1 MSYLGA
7 IFVKR
12 GEWTAWAVMFMGLVG
27 CERSA
32 APRWVS
38 SKEVNELPE
47 KARVQVLV
55 QLEKYCGTPSQPRLL
70 GALQAQPER
79 LRHGAELFHSQCA
92 SCHGET
98 GDGNG
103 PASAM
108 MYPRPRDYRK
118 GIFKFSSTPYGARP
132 LRSNIERTVREGAKG
147 TSMPSFKLWS
157 EEDLQAVV
165 DHVLVLTHRGEL
177 EILLALEAG
186 SEDEIDPANV
196 PGYVDEIKALWQR
209 SADQVIF
216 PISRMP
222 KYTTETVEL
231 GRKAFATE
239 TAGCFKCHGL
249 DGRGKTTDNVKGFQ
263 DAWGFNTRAADL
275 TSAMFH
281 GGGTPEDIY
290 RRIYGG
296 VSGTPMPSFKDKLAN
311 EPETFWHLVHYVQFI
326 SGQRRR
332 EVLEQVSRQ
341 QGSAPVAISNRTTNQ
356 APPEA
361 TAK

>member
-1 MSYLGA
+1 M
-7 IFVKR
+7 KR
-12 GEWTAWAVMFMGLVG
+12 GFWSAWAVIFLGLAG
-27 CERSA
+27 CERTTV
-32 APRWVS
+32 PHWIT

-47 KARVQVLV
+47 KARAQVIA
-55 QLEKYCGTPSQPRLL
+55 QLEKFCGTPSQPKLL
-70 GALQAQPER
+70 GASHANQER
-79 LRHGAELFHSQCA
+79 LRHGAELFRAQCA
-92 SCHGET
+92 SCHGVT

-103 PASAM
+103 PAAAM

-118 GIFKFSSTPYGARP
+118 GIFKFSSTPYGSRP

-157 EEDLQAVV
+157 EDDLQAVV

-186 SEDEIDPANV
+186 NEDEVDPANV
-196 PGYVDEIKALWQR
+196 PGYVDEIMAMWQR
-209 SADQVIF
+209 SADQVIL
-216 PISRMP
+216 PLTRMP
-222 KYTTETVEL
+222 RYTTETVEL

-263 DAWGFNTRAADL
+263 DSWGFNTRAADL

-311 EPETFWHLVHYVQFI
+311 EPDTFWHLVHYVQYI

-332 EVLEQVSRQ
+332 EVLEQVAQQ
-341 QGSAPVAISNRTTNQ
+341 QGIAHVAAPRRTANQ
-356 APPEA
+356 APQEA
-361 TAK
+361 TEK